1 MSSTL
6 LCTVL
11 APINF
16 SFFSLIFS
24 FQVMKTTAFIFAAAL
39 LFSSLGASAQ
49 DLALAPAAQELAGT
63 TAPSPAGTSRS
74 ITYFGVVN
82 SPDAK
87 HAQYAQLRQVF
98 AATRPTLVV
107 VEKPDLGTAATEA
120 ATIETKGPAG
130 YARLL
135 AQQYQ
140 VPIERLDDPDAEY
153 AYLRTKVDAEQ
164 LKLYYL
170 LRAAHNFRKHTGAS
184 PALMAKAMQQLID
197 QSTYFIPG
205 TEHVIQ
211 NMAELTTAYKKYCP
225 TGGQWWDAPAA
236 YFCPQAAVAL
246 YPSGSFCNTLGSAI
260 NEYREQNVYS
270 KLAARA
276 EAGER
281 ILVVTSCDQLP
292 STLAAG
298 ALAAK

>member
-1 MSSTL
+1 L
-6 LCTVL
+6 
-11 APINF
+11 IFNN
-16 SFFSLIFS
+16 FSLIFS
-24 FQVMKTTAFIFAAAL
+24 FLVMKTTAFTFAAAL
-39 LFSSLGASAQ
+39 LLSTLGASAQ
-49 DLALAPAAQELAGT
+49 DLALAPAAQDLPST
-63 TAPSPAGTSRS
+63 TATSPAGNSRA

-82 SPDAK
+82 SLDAN

-120 ATIETKGPAG
+120 ATIETKGAAG

-140 VPIERLDDPDAEY
+140 VPMERLDDPEAEY

-184 PALMAKAMQQLID
+184 KALTVKAMEQLIAN
-197 QSTYFIPG
+197 STHFIPG

-211 NMAELTTAYKKYCP
+211 SVAELSTAFHKYCP
-225 TGGQWWDAPAA
+225 DGGQWWDAPAA

-292 STLAAG
+292 NTLAAG

>member
-1 MSSTL
+1 
-6 LCTVL
+6 
-11 APINF
+11 
-16 SFFSLIFS
+16 
-24 FQVMKTTAFIFAAAL
+24 
-39 LFSSLGASAQ
+39 
-49 DLALAPAAQELAGT
+49 
-63 TAPSPAGTSRS
+63 
-74 ITYFGVVN
+74 VVN
-82 SPDAK
+82 SLDAN

-107 VEKPDLGTAATEA
+107 VEKPDLGTATTEA
-120 ATIETKGPAG
+120 ATIATKGAAG

-140 VPIERLDDPDAEY
+140 VPIERLDDPEAEY

-184 PALMAKAMQQLID
+184 KTLTVKAMEQFITN
-197 QSTYFIPG
+197 STYFIPG

-211 NMAELTTAYKKYCP
+211 SVAELNTAFQKYCP

-292 STLAAG
+292 STLAAS
-298 ALAAK
+298 ALAVK